1 MYVQSWVQWNWLQIN
16 DFTISVAIKAIWG
29 AELPKEYLKGNVWKL
44 FSYRLQKEAMKTYG
58 FASGDTEEK
67 SMTKNLLKVQVFFT
81 SLNVQAVTEDPKYE
95 VRLFDVL

>member
-1 MYVQSWVQWNWLQIN
+1 M
-16 DFTISVAIKAIWG
+16 KA
-29 AELPKEYLKGNVWKL
+29 
-44 FSYRLQKEAMKTYG
+44 YG

-95 VRLFDVL
+95 VHLFDIL